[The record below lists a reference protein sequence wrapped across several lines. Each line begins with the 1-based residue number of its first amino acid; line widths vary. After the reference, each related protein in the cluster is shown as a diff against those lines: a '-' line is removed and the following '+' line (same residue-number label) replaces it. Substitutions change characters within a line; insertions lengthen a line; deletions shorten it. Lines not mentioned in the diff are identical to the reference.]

1 MRRHETFTV
10 SPDRVPRPRFVAGGA
25 KISLIAFLVVAL
37 IGGVATLHAQETDQ
51 QETGGKA
58 EAGPVETEKGTGD
71 DEATKTEDESKAKK
85 GPSFVPIPIF
95 ITEPAIGYG
104 LGGAVGYFHKKK
116 DGSGSS
122 ENLAPALT
130 AETAAQVGKRQKA
143 PPTIS
148 GVAAAYTEKGTWGF
162 GGAHSASWKKDTVRY
177 LGVVG
182 YAHVV
187 TTVYFGDL
195 PYDFKLDTGLLLQ
208 SVKFRLGGSNFFVG
222 GKLVYLNPKLAFD
235 DEPEDIPIDQFDGRL
250 RDFGIAIHGDYDSRD
265 FTMTP
270 NNGQYVELTAWR
282 HLEVLGGETDYWKVG
297 FKALSFHEFG
307 QKKFVLGLRLD
318 LDTAGGRPPLWGYP
332 FVSLR
337 GVPALRYQNEST
349 GVVETELRWNIL
361 ERWAALGFIGVGAT
375 RGDVPQYEDESGIV
389 AGGIGGRFL
398 FRPQDNLW
406 VGIDVARG
414 PEDYVLY
421 IQVGHAW

>member
-1 MRRHETFTV
+1 MSKSETLPYGPAKAGPSRGFPV
-10 SPDRVPRPRFVAGGA
+10 DAKCALVAF
-25 KISLIAFLVVAL
+25 LIAVV
-37 IGGVATLHAQETDQ
+37 IGGNPSLQAQETDDQ
-51 QETGGKA
+51 Q
-58 EAGPVETEKGTGD
+58 AGAGTVATEPGAGD
-71 DEATKTEDESKAKK
+71 DEATKTDDESKAKK
-85 GPSFVPIPIF
+85 GPSLIPIPIF

-104 LGGAVGYFHKKK
+104 LGAAVGYFHKKK

-130 AETAAQVGKRQKA
+130 TETAAQVGKRQKA

-187 TTVYFGDL
+187 TTVYFGDQPFDL
-195 PYDFKLDTGLLLQ
+195 KLDTGLLYQ
-208 SVKFRLGGSNFFVG
+208 SVKFRIGDSRFFVG
-222 GKLVYLNPKLAFD
+222 GNLVYLNPKLAFD
-235 DEPEDIPIDQFDGRL
+235 EEPEDIPVDQFDGRL
-250 RDFGIAIHGDYDSRD
+250 RDFGVAIHGDYDSRD
-265 FTMTP
+265 YTMTP
-270 NNGQYVELTAWR
+270 NSGQFVELMAWR
-282 HLEVLGGETDYWKVG
+282 HLEVLGGETDYSKIG
-297 FKALSFHEFG
+297 FKALSFHEMM
-307 QKKFVLGLRLD
+307 QKKLVLGLRLD
-318 LDTAGGRPPLWGYP
+318 IDSAGGHPPLWGYP
-332 FVSLR
+332 WVTLR

-349 GVVETELRWNIL
+349 GVVETELRWNIFG
-361 ERWAALGFIGVGAT
+361 RWAVLGFIGVGAT

-389 AGGIGGRFL
+389 AGGVGGRFN

-406 VGIDVARG
+406 VGVDVARG